1 MGYDAFGER
10 RLMLAVLEDAI
21 RTLLLARRT
30 AVPPKRLL
38 RELAW
43 LESTSLTEPFA
54 FESICDAL
62 GLEPDWIRG
71 LLRRWVST
79 EAAPAR
85 RPVKIASVR
94 RIAGSRH
101 TVTGRAPGL
110 RHVTRFAC

>member
-54 FESICDAL
+54 FESICDVL
-62 GLEPDWIRG
+62 GIDAG
-71 LLRRWVST
+71 YLRSRLVQG
-79 EAAPAR
+79 AFVPAR
-85 RPVKIASVR
+85 SVR
-94 RIAGSRH
+94 VRGPRTSIRRSVPSGE
-101 TVTGRAPGL
+101 RACS
-110 RHVTRFAC
+110 VSF